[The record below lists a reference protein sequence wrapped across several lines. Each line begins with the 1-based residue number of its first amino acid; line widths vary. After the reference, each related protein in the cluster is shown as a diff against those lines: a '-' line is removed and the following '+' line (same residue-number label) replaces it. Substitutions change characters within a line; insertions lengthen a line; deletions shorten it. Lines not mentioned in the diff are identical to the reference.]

1 MKTFKNLGK
10 SIDVVLSL
18 NSIPLGGQ
26 QNASLIRQTAAIDI
40 TNKINGEWTENLAG
54 TKSWS
59 VQCNGLYVIDD
70 KGFEK
75 LEEAFM
81 NNTKISVLISKRQKK
96 YEGEALLI
104 DFPLAAVFNKE
115 FKYNLR
121 LIGTGALKE
130 R

>member
-81 NNTKISVLISKRQKK
+81 NNTKISVLISIGQKK

-104 DFPLAAVFNKE
+104 DFPLAAVFDKE

-121 LIGTGALKE
+121 LMGTGALKE

>member
-81 NNTKISVLISKRQKK
+81 NNTKISVLISIGQKK

-121 LIGTGALKE
+121 LMGTGALKE

>member
-70 KGFEK
+70 KGFGK

-81 NNTKISVLISKRQKK
+81 NNTKISVLISIGQKK

-121 LIGTGALKE
+121 LMGTGALKE

>member
-54 TKSWS
+54 TKYWS

-81 NNTKISVLISKRQKK
+81 NNTKISVLISIGQKK

-121 LIGTGALKE
+121 LMGTGALKE

>member
-10 SIDVVLSL
+10 SIDVVLFL

-81 NNTKISVLISKRQKK
+81 NNTKISVLISIGQKK